1 MFIFA
6 ISWTAVGRLLPFRK
20 RISWLSFST
29 PAARWSLTLR
39 RWDFDVT
46 TLDRSDPAAL
56 RESCLFALVRGSR
69 FKLEKFQEKRFGIL
83 KMTLCVVS
91 FFFFLNFY
99 ALHGSYLSKVHY
111 KFNSEQSWFYYQKM
125 FFVEDARCETFW
137 YCFIILYCIMLL
149 WILIIC
155 FDDQI
160 VEI

>member
-91 FFFFLNFY
+91 FFFFLIFTRCMDRVFRKCITH
-99 ALHGSYLSKVHY
+99 LILDKVDFIIKKCFLSKTLVV
-111 KFNSEQSWFYYQKM
+111 KLFDTALLFY
-125 FFVEDARCETFW
+125 
-137 YCFIILYCIMLL
+137 
-149 WILIIC
+149 
-155 FDDQI
+155 I
-160 VEI
+160 V

>member
-91 FFFFLNFY
+91 FFFLNFY
-99 ALHGSYLSKVHY
+99 ALHGSCLSKVHY

-149 WILIIC
+149 WTLIVC

>member
-69 FKLEKFQEKRFGIL
+69 FKLEKFRKNVSVYWKWR
-83 KMTLCVVS
+83 CVS
-91 FFFFLNFY
+91 YLFLFFLNFY
-99 ALHGSYLSKVHY
+99 ALHGSCLSKVY
-111 KFNSEQSWFYYQKM
+111 YIFNSGQSWFYYQKM
-125 FFVEDARCETFW
+125 VFVEDARCETFW

-149 WILIIC
+149 WILIVC